1 LPPPIIHWEEI
12 RQVAV
17 QEDSQGRA
25 LEGRHKVLGCEEVS
39 GSRRILCIGVP
50 GSSPELSVNR
60 LQSVAALS
68 FIPDAAFP
76 EERQAAIADLPQP
89 SDAVAKDDLVWVHS
103 ILQAAKELNQSS
115 FDGVWIDREYLPQMG
130 QWAGLLQSSE
140 MLRDMPEGV
149 ALLDDHH
156 RVLWANKRLL
166 KWSRKDLSN
175 AAVTF
180 YELLDNPEIM
190 GPDFCP
196 FHTAMATGVESSSTL
211 HSADNRYFQVHA
223 APIGVNTA
231 NDANGMSDADPSS
244 DTQSDTHSDT
254 ASDTS
259 GQTYSVSATTPATH
273 LIVTVGDIT
282 EEILQQQ
289 KIAAIHK
296 AGREL
301 ADLRP
306 REIFMMEVDDRIDLL
321 KENIRHYLSDLLN
334 FEVIE
339 IRLLEQ
345 ATGNLVPLLSVGID
359 QEAADRKLYAQPRGN
374 GITGYVA
381 ASGMSYI
388 CQDVVNDPLFI
399 PGVAAAKSSLTV
411 PLILHD
417 QILGTINVESFEPAA
432 FGESDLQ
439 FLEIFARDVAFA
451 LNTLELLVA
460 QKANTAQQSCDAIHS
475 AVALPVDEIL
485 NDAVN
490 VMEGYIGHQ
499 SEVVDRLRR
508 ILQNARD
515 IKQTIQQIGQK
526 MTPLEAVPAGVAG
539 EQHAA
544 LSGKRILVVDE
555 DGSVRD
561 DAHRLLER
569 YGCIVETAHE
579 GKEAVMMVRSSGGEG
594 SYDVIISDIKLPDF
608 SGYQLMCRLSEIM
621 PRVPMVLMTGFG
633 YDPGHSI
640 VKARQAGLHPKGVLF
655 KPFRLDQLI
664 DVVETILEVN
674 RNAATV

>member
-1 LPPPIIHWEEI
+1 
-12 RQVAV
+12 
-17 QEDSQGRA
+17 
-25 LEGRHKVLGCEEVS
+25 VS
-39 GSRRILCIGVP
+39 LQN
-50 GSSPELSVNR
+50 SPEPSPLDASTTAGDVGNAGPEIAAPPEIVVVSTVLEAVGR
-60 LQSVAALS
+60 LTES
-68 FIPDAAFP
+68 
-76 EERQAAIADLPQP
+76 E
-89 SDAVAKDDLVWVHS
+89 
-103 ILQAAKELNQSS
+103 
-115 FDGVWIDREYLPQMG
+115 FDGVWIDRSYLPQMG
-130 QWAGLLQSSE
+130 QWAGLLKSAE

-156 RVLWANKRLL
+156 RVLWANRRLMTWANEDTIPDGTL
-166 KWSRKDLSN
+166 
-175 AAVTF
+175 F
-180 YELLDNPEIM
+180 YELLGNPEIM

-211 HSADNRYFQVHA
+211 HSGDNRYYQVHA
-223 APIGVNTA
+223 APIGLAGDGREAGDDGDLVNGSSVPKVAPSQPPA
-231 NDANGMSDADPSS
+231 N
-244 DTQSDTHSDT
+244 
-254 ASDTS
+254 
-259 GQTYSVSATTPATH
+259 H
-273 LIVTVGDIT
+273 LIVTVGDVT

-296 AGREL
+296 AGRDL

-345 ATGNLVPLLSVGID
+345 ATGNLMPLLSVGID
-359 QEAADRKLYAQPRGN
+359 QEASDRTLYAQPRGN

-381 ASGMSYI
+381 ASGVSYI

-399 PGVAAAKSSLTV
+399 PGVAATKSSLTV
-411 PLILHD
+411 PLVLHD

-432 FGESDLQ
+432 FGSSDLQ

-499 SEVVDRLRR
+499 GEVVDRLRR

-515 IKQTIQQIGQK
+515 IKQTIQQIGQR
-526 MTPLEAVPAGVAG
+526 MTPLEAVPAGLES
-539 EQHAA
+539 EQRSLLA
-544 LSGKRILVVDE
+544 GKRILVVDA

-569 YGCIVETAHE
+569 FGCIVETAHE
-579 GKEAVMMVRSSGGEG
+579 GREAVMMVRGSGGEG

-608 SGYQLMCRLSEIM
+608 SGYQLMCRLMEIM
-621 PRVPMVLMTGFG
+621 PRVPMVLMSGFG
-633 YDPGHSI
+633 YDPGHSL
-640 VKARQAGLHPKGVLF
+640 VKARQAGLHPKGILW

-664 DVVETILEVN
+664 DVVETILEIN
-674 RNAATV
+674 RKAATV

>member
-1 LPPPIIHWEEI
+1 MDD
-12 RQVAV
+12 V
-17 QEDSQGRA
+17 
-25 LEGRHKVLGCEEVS
+25 
-39 GSRRILCIGVP
+39 RRILCIGSADYMPSVL
-50 GSSPELSVNR
+50 GDGAAQDALDSLSSMPFVQPPSVQQVWVASVTDAFNR
-60 LQSVAALS
+60 LAEM
-68 FIPDAAFP
+68 P
-76 EERQAAIADLPQP
+76 
-89 SDAVAKDDLVWVHS
+89 
-103 ILQAAKELNQSS
+103 
-115 FDGVWIDREYLPQMG
+115 FDGIWIDPSYLPQSG
-130 QWAGLLQSSE
+130 QLAGLLHSSQ
-140 MLRDMPEGV
+140 MLRDIPEGV
-149 ALLDDHH
+149 AMLDD
-156 RVLWANKRLL
+156 RNQVIWANRRLL
-166 KWSRKDLSN
+166 KWANRESLELGT
-175 AAVTF
+175 TF
-180 YELLDNPEIM
+180 YELLGNPEIM

-196 FHTAMATGVESSSTL
+196 FHTALATGNEGSSTL
-211 HSADNRYFQVHA
+211 HRSDNRYFQIHA
-223 APIGVNTA
+223 APIYDLDSN
-231 NDANGMSDADPSS
+231 SDAESNA
-244 DTQSDTHSDT
+244 T
-254 ASDTS
+254 APR
-259 GQTYSVSATTPATH
+259 Q
-273 LIVTVGDIT
+273 LIVTVSDIT

-306 REIFMMEVDDRIDLL
+306 REIFMMEVDERIELL
-321 KENIRHYLSDLLN
+321 KENIRHYLKDLLS

-359 QEAADRKLYAQPRGN
+359 QEAADRKLFAQPRGN

-381 ASGMSYI
+381 ASGQSYL
-388 CQDVVNDPLFI
+388 CQDVDNDPLFI

-417 QILGTINVESFEPAA
+417 QILGTINVESFEPDA
-432 FGESDLQ
+432 FTHSDLQ

-490 VMEGYIGHQ
+490 VMEAYIGHQ
-499 SEVVDRLRR
+499 SEMVDRLRR

-515 IKQTIQQIGQK
+515 IKQTIQQIGQR
-526 MTPLEAVPAGVAG
+526 MTPLEAVPAGI
-539 EQHAA
+539 ENDQHSSLA
-544 LSGKRILVVDE
+544 GKRILVVDE
-555 DGSVRD
+555 DKSVRD

-579 GKEAVMMVRSSGGEG
+579 GREAVMMVRGSGGDG

-621 PRVPMVLMTGFG
+621 TRVPMVLMQGFG
-633 YDPGHSI
+633 YDPGHSV
-640 VKARQAGLHPKGVLF
+640 VKARQAGLHPKAVLY

-674 RNAATV
+674 RSTAEV

>member
-1 LPPPIIHWEEI
+1 
-12 RQVAV
+12 
-17 QEDSQGRA
+17 
-25 LEGRHKVLGCEEVS
+25 
-39 GSRRILCIGVP
+39 
-50 GSSPELSVNR
+50 
-60 LQSVAALS
+60 
-68 FIPDAAFP
+68 
-76 EERQAAIADLPQP
+76 
-89 SDAVAKDDLVWVHS
+89 LV
-103 ILQAAKELNQSS
+103 
-115 FDGVWIDREYLPQMG
+115 
-130 QWAGLLQSSE
+130 
-140 MLRDMPEGV
+140 
-149 ALLDDHH
+149 
-156 RVLWANKRLL
+156 
-166 KWSRKDLSN
+166 
-175 AAVTF
+175 
-180 YELLDNPEIM
+180 
-190 GPDFCP
+190 
-196 FHTAMATGVESSSTL
+196 
-211 HSADNRYFQVHA
+211 
-223 APIGVNTA
+223 
-231 NDANGMSDADPSS
+231 
-244 DTQSDTHSDT
+244 
-254 ASDTS
+254 
-259 GQTYSVSATTPATH
+259 
-273 LIVTVGDIT
+273 VTVGDIT
-282 EEILQQQ
+282 AEILQQQ

-306 REIFMMEVDDRIDLL
+306 AEIFMMEVDERIELL

-339 IRLLEQ
+339 IRLLEHT
-345 ATGNLVPLLSVGID
+345 TGNLVPLLSVGID
-359 QEAADRKLYAQPRGN
+359 QEAADRKLFAQPRGN

-399 PGVAAAKSSLTV
+399 PGVADSKSSLTV
-411 PLILHD
+411 PLVLHD
-417 QILGTINVESFEPAA
+417 QILGTINVESFDADA
-432 FGESDLQ
+432 FSDSDLQ

-499 SEVVDRLRR
+499 GEIVDRLRR
-508 ILQNARD
+508 ILRNARD
-515 IKQTIQQIGQK
+515 IKQTIQQIGQR
-526 MTPLEAVPAGVAG
+526 MTPMEAVPVGLQSA
-539 EQHAA
+539 QHAL

-608 SGYQLMCRLSEIM
+608 SGYQLMCRLSEFM
-621 PRVPMVLMTGFG
+621 SRVPMVLMTGFG

-640 VKARQAGLHPKGVLF
+640 VKARQAGLHPKAVLY

-664 DVVETILEVN
+664 DVVETILEVSGKE
-674 RNAATV
+674 ATV